1 MQGQS
6 EVAVDEVVQ
15 SGEKRTG
22 LFSGPTVILILVTL
36 VYLASYMDRQIFSL
50 LLPAMNKDIHL
61 TDTQIGQLTG
71 LAFPIIY
78 GIASMIGAV
87 AADRVNRVRLIGFS
101 TLLFG
106 TMTAACGLATSFWSI
121 FFTRLGIGL
130 GEAGPTPPSLSLIA
144 DNFKGP
150 KRQVAN
156 SVYTAGAVFGM
167 LAAYI
172 FIGNVS
178 AAHGWRVGFYTAG
191 ALGLVVGVCVLLFM
205 RDTERSE
212 TQEAMSFADFKDFPA
227 LFKIPSFRWII
238 GAAMLHTVL
247 TESSVQWLPLFLTR
261 SLGMTEAEISWFL
274 GLNYI
279 ILGLAGILI
288 GGAISTRLRR
298 KSAGRPQYFGCAVA
312 FFIMVAYVI
321 ALTSLKRNVSEISLG
336 IVILLTISNYGS
348 LLAFIQDVTPEDG
361 HAKSAAIAFF
371 LMNLAWGVGSL
382 AIGILSDYLSS
393 RWGVESLRY
402 ALLPTVVI
410 SGVLASICYF
420 MAARNGTRDA
430 AKYGSQAHV

>member
-6 EVAVDEVVQ
+6 EVTVDNVVPSTGRR
-15 SGEKRTG
+15 SGIRSAPM
-22 LFSGPTVILILVTL
+22 LILILVSL
-36 VYLASYMDRQIFSL
+36 VYLVSYMDRQIFSL
-50 LLPAMNKDIHL
+50 LLPAMNKEIHL

-87 AADRVNRVRLIGFS
+87 AADRINRVKLIGFS
-101 TLLFG
+101 TLLFA
-106 TMTAACGLATSFWSI
+106 TMTAACGLASNFWSI

-144 DNFKGP
+144 DNFEGP
-150 KRQVAN
+150 KRQMAN

-178 AAHGWRVGFYTAG
+178 AAHGWRAGFYTAG
-191 ALGLVVGVCVLLFM
+191 AVGLVVGLCVLLFM
-205 RDTERSE
+205 RDTGRNSP
-212 TQEAMSFADFKDFPA
+212 QAMSFADFKDFPA
-227 LFKIPSFRWII
+227 LFRIPSFRWII

-261 SLGMTEAEISWFL
+261 SLGMNEAEISWFL

-279 ILGLAGILI
+279 VLGLAGILI

-298 KSAGRPQYFGCAVA
+298 KSAGRPQYFGCGVA
-312 FFIMVAYVI
+312 FFIMVGYVI
-321 ALTSLKRNVSEISLG
+321 ALLSMKRNVSEISLG
-336 IVILLTISNYGS
+336 FVILLSISNYGS

-361 HAKSAAIAFF
+361 HAKAAAIAFF
-371 LMNLAWGVGSL
+371 LMNLAWGAGSL
-382 AIGILSDYLSS
+382 AIGILSDYLST
-393 RWGVESLRY
+393 RWGAESLRY
-402 ALLPTVVI
+402 ALVPSVAI
-410 SGVLASICYF
+410 SGLLASICYF
-420 MAARNGTRDA
+420 MAARNGAHDA
-430 AKYGSQAHV
+430 ARYGSQAHV

>member
-6 EVAVDEVVQ
+6 EVTVDNVAGPA
-15 SGEKRTG
+15 SGS
-22 LFSGPTVILILVTL
+22 SGVRSTPTLVLILVSL
-36 VYLASYMDRQIFSL
+36 VYLVSYMDRQIFSL
-50 LLPAMNKDIHL
+50 LLPAMNKDIKL

-78 GIASMIGAV
+78 GIASVIVAV
-87 AADRVNRVRLIGFS
+87 AADRINRAKLIGYS
-101 TLLFG
+101 TLLFAV
-106 TMTAACGLATSFWSI
+106 MTAMCGVATSFWSI

-144 DNFKGP
+144 DNFQGS

-178 AAHGWRVGFYTAG
+178 ASHGWRVGFYTAG
-191 ALGLVVGVCVLLFM
+191 VMGLVVGLAVLLFM
-205 RDTERSE
+205 RDGGRSSA
-212 TQEAMSFADFKDFPA
+212 EAMSFRDFMDFPT

-261 SLGMTEAEISWFL
+261 SMHMSQAEISWFL

-288 GGAISTRLRR
+288 GGAIATRLRK
-298 KSAGRPQYFGCAVA
+298 KSAGRPQLFGCSVA
-312 FFIMVAYVI
+312 FLITVGYVI
-321 ALTSLKRNVSEISLG
+321 ALLSLKKNVSEVSLG
-336 IVILLTISNYGS
+336 IVILLSISNYGS

-361 HAKSAAIAFF
+361 HAKATAITFF

-382 AIGILSDYLSS
+382 AIGILSDYLVSY
-393 RWGVESLRY
+393 WGTESLRY
-402 ALLPTVVI
+402 ALVPSVAI
-410 SGVLASICYF
+410 SGLLASFCYY
-420 MAARNGTRDA
+420 MAARNGDRDA
-430 AKYGSQAHV
+430 ARYGSKAHV